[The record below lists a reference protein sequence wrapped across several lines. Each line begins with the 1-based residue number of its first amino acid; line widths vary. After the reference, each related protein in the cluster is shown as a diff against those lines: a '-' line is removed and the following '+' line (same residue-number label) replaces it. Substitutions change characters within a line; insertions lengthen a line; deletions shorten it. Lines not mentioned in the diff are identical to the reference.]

1 MSTSVT
7 EGLSYLANQG
17 DAIEA
22 KLFQNIEFAKTD
34 SRHFTRGA
42 DHRCTLEDSTDATS
56 ELTRSASRRFAPLF
70 TCKKRAYAALPLTQ
84 PLHPVVCS
92 CVLDLN
98 QWLRA
103 TRPRNSDS

>member
-34 SRHFTRGA
+34 KRSSEARGA

-98 QWLRA
+98 QCMLLWA
-103 TRPRNSDS
+103 SCNT